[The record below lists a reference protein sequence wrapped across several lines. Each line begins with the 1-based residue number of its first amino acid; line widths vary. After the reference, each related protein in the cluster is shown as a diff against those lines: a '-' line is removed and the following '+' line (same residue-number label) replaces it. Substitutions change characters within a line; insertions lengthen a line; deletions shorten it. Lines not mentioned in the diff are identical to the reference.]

1 MSEIKE
7 QDRKKDQEGQA
18 AIKRLSKPIKVRIL
32 LAQIFTILSAL
43 LSFVPYLALVWLG
56 DIFLSAQT
64 TGEQISAVQVHKV
77 VNLLVMAFLSK
88 LFFHALSL
96 IITHFADMKLR
107 FIIRQR
113 IVERLS
119 HVPLAW
125 FSQTD
130 SGKIRNAVQDDTK
143 TVHTVVAH
151 APVDMLNGV
160 LAPLV
165 LLVFMFVINWR
176 LALISIVTIPLYFLL
191 QGISM
196 KDMGPKTAEMNRH
209 LGEVSSTMIELV
221 AGIKVVKAFS
231 KTGKAHQNYA
241 SAAEAFSKS
250 YWDWCAPLIG
260 LCSIA
265 GELISAPLLLF
276 VNFTGGALVMGA
288 GLASLPQVLAC
299 TLIAIV
305 LPVAISSVANIT
317 WSYQMA
323 GAAAIRLCDIMDT
336 PVIPETKSP
345 QKPNGLVL
353 QVKDVTYSYGD
364 TQALKGVN
372 LTLNPNT
379 ITALIGPS
387 GSGKSTLATL
397 IARFDDPQ
405 NGSISL
411 GGVDLRDISS
421 QTLYDKIAFVL
432 QDPMLINASIQR
444 NISLARQDASIE
456 EIRKAAKIAQIDDL
470 IMSLPKGYDSVLGT
484 DCSLSGGESQ
494 RVSIARAVL
503 ADAPILIMDEAT
515 AFADPDSELEIQKAL
530 NALIKDRTVLVI
542 AHRLNAILGAD
553 QIAVMEQGKIIA
565 LGTHHELLDNVHYQ
579 ALLRQGGFNHFGAG
593 AFRYGS
599 TNACCWN
606 DYLCKPLGTC
616 WRYGGIRNC
625 GNDWRYLAF
634 YYTLKRH
641 SIFSFRNGRP
651 SPNVKCFR

>member
-7 QDRKKDQEGQA
+7 QDRKKDEEGQV
-18 AIKRLSKPIKVRIL
+18 AIKRLSKPIKGRIL
-32 LAQIFTILSAL
+32 LAQIFTIFSAL

-64 TGEQISAVQVHKV
+64 TGEQIDAVQVHKV

-151 APVDMLNGV
+151 APVDMINGV

-165 LLVFMFVINWR
+165 LLLFMFVINWR
-176 LALISIVTIPLYFLL
+176 LALIGIVTIPLYFLL

-241 SAAEAFSKS
+241 NAAEAFSKS

-276 VNFTGGALVMGA
+276 VNFTGGALIMGA

-323 GAAAIRLCDIMDT
+323 GSAAIRLCDIMDT

-411 GGVDLRDISS
+411 GGVDLRNISS

-444 NISLARQDASIE
+444 NISLARQDATID

-553 QIAVMEQGKIIA
+553 QIAVMEQGEIVAI
-565 LGTHHELLDNVHYQ
+565 GTHHELLDNVHYQ
-579 ALLRQGGFNHFGAG
+579 ALLRQGGFNHFNEKGEI
-593 AFRYGS
+593 RYE
-599 TNACCWN
+599 
-606 DYLCKPLGTC
+606 
-616 WRYGGIRNC
+616 
-625 GNDWRYLAF
+625 
-634 YYTLKRH
+634 
-641 SIFSFRNGRP
+641 
-651 SPNVKCFR
+651 

>member
-7 QDRKKDQEGQA
+7 QDRKKDEEGQV
-18 AIKRLSKPIKVRIL
+18 AIKRLSKPIKGRIL
-32 LAQIFTILSAL
+32 LAQIFTIFSAL

-64 TGEQISAVQVHKV
+64 TGEQIDAVQVHKV

-176 LALISIVTIPLYFLL
+176 LALIGIVTVPLYFLL

-241 SAAEAFSKS
+241 NAAEAFSKS

-276 VNFTGGALVMGA
+276 VNFTGGALIMGA

-323 GAAAIRLCDIMDT
+323 GSAAIRLCDIMDT

-411 GGVDLRDISS
+411 GGVDLRNISS

-444 NISLARQDASIE
+444 NISLARQDATID

-553 QIAVMEQGKIIA
+553 QIAVMEQGEIVAI
-565 LGTHHELLDNVHYQ
+565 GTHHELLDNVHYQ
-579 ALLRQGGFNHFGAG
+579 ALLRQGGFNHFNEKGEI
-593 AFRYGS
+593 RYE
-599 TNACCWN
+599 
-606 DYLCKPLGTC
+606 
-616 WRYGGIRNC
+616 
-625 GNDWRYLAF
+625 
-634 YYTLKRH
+634 
-641 SIFSFRNGRP
+641 
-651 SPNVKCFR
+651 

>member
-56 DIFLSAQT
+56 DIFLSAQA
-64 TGEQISAVQVHKV
+64 TGEQINAVQVHKV

-176 LALISIVTIPLYFLL
+176 LALIGIVTIPLYFLL

-241 SAAEAFSKS
+241 NAAEAFSKS

-276 VNFTGGALVMGA
+276 VNFTGGALIMGA

-323 GAAAIRLCDIMDT
+323 GSAAIRLCDIMDT

-411 GGVDLRDISS
+411 GGVDLRNISS

-444 NISLARQDASIE
+444 NISLARQDATID

-553 QIAVMEQGKIIA
+553 QIAVMEQGEIVAI
-565 LGTHHELLDNVHYQ
+565 GTHHELLDNVHYQ
-579 ALLRQGGFNHFGAG
+579 ALLRQGGFNHFNGIG
-593 AFRYGS
+593 EIRYE
-599 TNACCWN
+599 
-606 DYLCKPLGTC
+606 
-616 WRYGGIRNC
+616 
-625 GNDWRYLAF
+625 
-634 YYTLKRH
+634 
-641 SIFSFRNGRP
+641 
-651 SPNVKCFR
+651 

>member
-56 DIFLSAQT
+56 DIFLSAQA
-64 TGEQISAVQVHKV
+64 TGEQINAVQVHKV

-176 LALISIVTIPLYFLL
+176 LALIGIVTIPLYFLL

-241 SAAEAFSKS
+241 NAAEAFSKS

-276 VNFTGGALVMGA
+276 VNFTGGALIMGA

-323 GAAAIRLCDIMDT
+323 GSAAIRLCDIMDT

-411 GGVDLRDISS
+411 GGVDLRNISS

-444 NISLARQDASIE
+444 NISLARQDATID

-530 NALIKDRTVLVI
+530 NALVKDRTVLVI

-553 QIAVMEQGKIIA
+553 QIAVMEQGEIVAI
-565 LGTHHELLDNVHYQ
+565 GTHHELLDNVHYQ
-579 ALLRQGGFNHFGAG
+579 ALLRQGGFNHFNEKGEI
-593 AFRYGS
+593 RYE
-599 TNACCWN
+599 
-606 DYLCKPLGTC
+606 
-616 WRYGGIRNC
+616 
-625 GNDWRYLAF
+625 
-634 YYTLKRH
+634 
-641 SIFSFRNGRP
+641 
-651 SPNVKCFR
+651 

>member
-7 QDRKKDQEGQA
+7 QDRKKDEEGQV
-18 AIKRLSKPIKVRIL
+18 AIKRLSKPIKGRIL
-32 LAQIFTILSAL
+32 LAQIFTIFSAL

-56 DIFLSAQT
+56 DIFLLAQT
-64 TGEQISAVQVHKV
+64 TGEQIDAVQVHKV

-176 LALISIVTIPLYFLL
+176 LALIGIVTIPLYFLL

-209 LGEVSSTMIELV
+209 LEEVSSTMIELV

-241 SAAEAFSKS
+241 NAAEAFSKS

-276 VNFTGGALVMGA
+276 VNFTGGALIMGA

-323 GAAAIRLCDIMDT
+323 GSAAIRLCDIMDT

-421 QTLYDKIAFVL
+421 QTLYNKIAFVL

-444 NISLARQDASIE
+444 NISLAKPDATID
-456 EIRKAAKIAQIDDL
+456 EIRKAAKIAQIDDF
-470 IMSLPKGYDSVLGT
+470 IMALPKGYDSVLGT

-530 NALIKDRTVLVI
+530 NALVKDRTVLVI

-553 QIAVMEQGKIIA
+553 QIAVMEQGEIVAI
-565 LGTHHELLDNVHYQ
+565 GTHHELLDNVHYQ
-579 ALLRQGGFNHFGAG
+579 ALLRQGGFNHFNEKGEI
-593 AFRYGS
+593 RYE
-599 TNACCWN
+599 
-606 DYLCKPLGTC
+606 
-616 WRYGGIRNC
+616 
-625 GNDWRYLAF
+625 
-634 YYTLKRH
+634 
-641 SIFSFRNGRP
+641 
-651 SPNVKCFR
+651 

>member
-56 DIFLSAQT
+56 DIFLSAQA
-64 TGEQISAVQVHKV
+64 TGEQINAVQVHKV

-176 LALISIVTIPLYFLL
+176 LALIGIVTIPLYFLL

-241 SAAEAFSKS
+241 NAAEAFSKS

-323 GAAAIRLCDIMDT
+323 GSAAIRLCDIMDT

-411 GGVDLRDISS
+411 GGVDLRNISS

-444 NISLARQDASIE
+444 NISLARQDATID

-553 QIAVMEQGKIIA
+553 QIAVMEQGEIVAI
-565 LGTHHELLDNVHYQ
+565 GTHHELLDNVHYQ
-579 ALLRQGGFNHFGAG
+579 ALLRQGGFNHFNEKGEI
-593 AFRYGS
+593 RYE
-599 TNACCWN
+599 
-606 DYLCKPLGTC
+606 
-616 WRYGGIRNC
+616 
-625 GNDWRYLAF
+625 
-634 YYTLKRH
+634 
-641 SIFSFRNGRP
+641 
-651 SPNVKCFR
+651 

>member
-56 DIFLSAQT
+56 DIFLSAQA
-64 TGEQISAVQVHKV
+64 TGEQINAVQVHKV

-176 LALISIVTIPLYFLL
+176 LALIGIVTIPLYFLL

-241 SAAEAFSKS
+241 NAAEAFSKS
-250 YWDWCAPLIG
+250 YWYWCAPLIG

-276 VNFTGGALVMGA
+276 VNFTGGALIMGA

-323 GAAAIRLCDIMDT
+323 GSAAIRLCDIMDT

-411 GGVDLRDISS
+411 GGVDLRNISS

-444 NISLARQDASIE
+444 NISLARQDATID

-553 QIAVMEQGKIIA
+553 QIAVMEQGEIVAI
-565 LGTHHELLDNVHYQ
+565 GTHHELLDNVHYQ
-579 ALLRQGGFNHFGAG
+579 ALLRQGGFNHFNEKGEI
-593 AFRYGS
+593 RYE
-599 TNACCWN
+599 
-606 DYLCKPLGTC
+606 
-616 WRYGGIRNC
+616 
-625 GNDWRYLAF
+625 
-634 YYTLKRH
+634 
-641 SIFSFRNGRP
+641 
-651 SPNVKCFR
+651 

>member
-1 MSEIKE
+1 MLEIKE

-470 IMSLPKGYDSVLGT
+470 IMSLPKGYTLCGEGGRA
-484 DCSLSGGESQ
+484 LSGGERQ
-494 RVSIARAVL
+494 RVSIARAL
-503 ADAPILIMDEAT
+503 LKHAPIVLFDEAT
-515 AFADPDSELEIQKAL
+515 SALDAENETNIVRSIETLRKRSTLIVVAHKLETIQMADEIIVL
-530 NALIKDRTVLVI
+530 NKEGHI
-542 AHRLNAILGAD
+542 AEVGSHEKLLAKNGAYKEFWDKRNASS
-553 QIAVMEQGKIIA
+553 QWK
-565 LGTHHELLDNVHYQ
+565 
-579 ALLRQGGFNHFGAG
+579 
-593 AFRYGS
+593 
-599 TNACCWN
+599 
-606 DYLCKPLGTC
+606 
-616 WRYGGIRNC
+616 
-625 GNDWRYLAF
+625 LA
-634 YYTLKRH
+634 
-641 SIFSFRNGRP
+641 
-651 SPNVKCFR
+651 

>member
-288 GLASLPQVLAC
+288 GLTSLPQVLAC

-405 NGSISL
+405 NGSSFTVPANKMFAIVGPSGCGKTTIIKL
-411 GGVDLRDISS
+411 IARFYDVNGGNICIGNIDLRDFTTEDLFKQVSFVFQDVYLFNDSLKNNILMAKPDTSERE
-421 QTLYDKIAFVL
+421 LNEIADLAGVTE
-432 QDPMLINASIQR
+432 MIQR
-444 NISLARQDASIE
+444 
-456 EIRKAAKIAQIDDL
+456 
-470 IMSLPKGYDSVLGT
+470 LPDGWNTLCGEGGRA
-484 DCSLSGGESQ
+484 LSGGERQ
-494 RVSIARAVL
+494 RVSIARAL
-503 ADAPILIMDEAT
+503 LKHAPIIT
-515 AFADPDSELEIQKAL
+515 HDPELVMASCSYVIHMEKGQIKENYPLDVNGAKKVL
-530 NALIKDRTVLVI
+530 N
-542 AHRLNAILGAD
+542 
-553 QIAVMEQGKIIA
+553 
-565 LGTHHELLDNVHYQ
+565 
-579 ALLRQGGFNHFGAG
+579 F
-593 AFRYGS
+593 FR
-599 TNACCWN
+599 
-606 DYLCKPLGTC
+606 
-616 WRYGGIRNC
+616 I
-625 GNDWRYLAF
+625 
-634 YYTLKRH
+634 
-641 SIFSFRNGRP
+641 
-651 SPNVKCFR
+651 

>member
-56 DIFLSAQT
+56 DIFLSAQA
-64 TGEQISAVQVHKV
+64 TGEQINAVQVHKV

-176 LALISIVTIPLYFLL
+176 LALIGIVTIPLYFLL

-241 SAAEAFSKS
+241 NAAEAFSKS

-276 VNFTGGALVMGA
+276 VNFTGGALIMGA

-323 GAAAIRLCDIMDT
+323 GSAAIRLCDIMDT

-345 QKPNGLVL
+345 QKTNGLVL

-444 NISLARQDASIE
+444 NISLARQDATID

-553 QIAVMEQGKIIA
+553 QIAVMEQGEIVAI
-565 LGTHHELLDNVHYQ
+565 GTHHELLDNVHYQ
-579 ALLRQGGFNHFGAG
+579 ALLRQGGFNHFNEKGEI
-593 AFRYGS
+593 RYE
-599 TNACCWN
+599 
-606 DYLCKPLGTC
+606 
-616 WRYGGIRNC
+616 
-625 GNDWRYLAF
+625 
-634 YYTLKRH
+634 
-641 SIFSFRNGRP
+641 
-651 SPNVKCFR
+651 

>member
-1 MSEIKE
+1 MLEIKE

-56 DIFLSAQT
+56 DIFLSAQA
-64 TGEQISAVQVHKV
+64 TGEQINAVQVHKV

-176 LALISIVTIPLYFLL
+176 LALIGIVTIPLYFLL

-241 SAAEAFSKS
+241 NAAEAFSKS

-276 VNFTGGALVMGA
+276 VNFTGGALIMGA

-345 QKPNGLVL
+345 QKTNGLVL

-411 GGVDLRDISS
+411 GGVDLRNISS

-444 NISLARQDASIE
+444 NISLARQDATID

-553 QIAVMEQGKIIA
+553 QIAVMEQGEIVAI
-565 LGTHHELLDNVHYQ
+565 GTHHELLDNVHYQ
-579 ALLRQGGFNHFGAG
+579 ALLRQGGFNHFNEKGEI
-593 AFRYGS
+593 RYE
-599 TNACCWN
+599 
-606 DYLCKPLGTC
+606 
-616 WRYGGIRNC
+616 
-625 GNDWRYLAF
+625 
-634 YYTLKRH
+634 
-641 SIFSFRNGRP
+641 
-651 SPNVKCFR
+651 

>member
-56 DIFLSAQT
+56 DIFLSAQA
-64 TGEQISAVQVHKV
+64 TGEQINAVQVHKV

-176 LALISIVTIPLYFLL
+176 LALIGIVTIPLYFLL

-241 SAAEAFSKS
+241 NAAEAFSKS

-276 VNFTGGALVMGA
+276 DNFTGGALIMGA

-323 GAAAIRLCDIMDT
+323 GSAAIRLCDIMDT

-345 QKPNGLVL
+345 QRPNGLVL

-411 GGVDLRDISS
+411 GGVDLRNISS

-444 NISLARQDASIE
+444 NISLARQDATID

-553 QIAVMEQGKIIA
+553 QIAVMEQGEIVAI
-565 LGTHHELLDNVHYQ
+565 GTHHELLDNVHYQ
-579 ALLRQGGFNHFGAG
+579 ALLRQGGFNHFNEKGEI
-593 AFRYGS
+593 RYE
-599 TNACCWN
+599 
-606 DYLCKPLGTC
+606 
-616 WRYGGIRNC
+616 
-625 GNDWRYLAF
+625 
-634 YYTLKRH
+634 
-641 SIFSFRNGRP
+641 
-651 SPNVKCFR
+651 

>member
-56 DIFLSAQT
+56 DIFLSAQA
-64 TGEQISAVQVHKV
+64 TGEQINAVQVHKV

-241 SAAEAFSKS
+241 NAAEAFSKS
-250 YWDWCAPLIG
+250 YWAWCAPLIG

-276 VNFTGGALVMGA
+276 VNFTGGALIMGA

-323 GAAAIRLCDIMDT
+323 GSAAIRLCDIMDT

-353 QVKDVTYSYGD
+353 QVKDVSYSYGD

-411 GGVDLRDISS
+411 GGVDLRNISS

-444 NISLARQDASIE
+444 NISLARQDATID

-553 QIAVMEQGKIIA
+553 QIAVMEQGEIVAI
-565 LGTHHELLDNVHYQ
+565 GTHHELLDNVHYQ
-579 ALLRQGGFNHFGAG
+579 ALLRQGGFNHFNEKGEI
-593 AFRYGS
+593 RYE
-599 TNACCWN
+599 
-606 DYLCKPLGTC
+606 
-616 WRYGGIRNC
+616 
-625 GNDWRYLAF
+625 
-634 YYTLKRH
+634 
-641 SIFSFRNGRP
+641 
-651 SPNVKCFR
+651 

>member
-7 QDRKKDQEGQA
+7 QDRKKDQEGQV
-18 AIKRLSKPIKVRIL
+18 AIKRLSKPIKGRIL
-32 LAQIFTILSAL
+32 LAQIFTIFSAL

-64 TGEQISAVQVHKV
+64 TGEQIDAVQVHKV

-176 LALISIVTIPLYFLL
+176 LALIGIVTIPLYFLL

-241 SAAEAFSKS
+241 NAAEAFSKS

-276 VNFTGGALVMGA
+276 VNFTGGALIMGA

-323 GAAAIRLCDIMDT
+323 GSAAIRLCDIMDT

-411 GGVDLRDISS
+411 GGVDLRNISS

-444 NISLARQDASIE
+444 NISLARQDATID

-553 QIAVMEQGKIIA
+553 QIAVMEQGEIVAI
-565 LGTHHELLDNVHYQ
+565 GTHHELLDNVHYQ
-579 ALLRQGGFNHFGAG
+579 ALLRQGGFNHFNEKGEI
-593 AFRYGS
+593 RYE
-599 TNACCWN
+599 
-606 DYLCKPLGTC
+606 
-616 WRYGGIRNC
+616 
-625 GNDWRYLAF
+625 
-634 YYTLKRH
+634 
-641 SIFSFRNGRP
+641 
-651 SPNVKCFR
+651 

>member
-43 LSFVPYLALVWLG
+43 SSFVPYLALVWLG
-56 DIFLSAQT
+56 DIFLSAQA
-64 TGEQISAVQVHKV
+64 TGEQINAVQVHKV

-176 LALISIVTIPLYFLL
+176 LALIGIVTIPLYFLL

-241 SAAEAFSKS
+241 NAAEAFSKS

-276 VNFTGGALVMGA
+276 VNFTGGALIMGA

-323 GAAAIRLCDIMDT
+323 GSAAIRLCDIMDT

-364 TQALKGVN
+364 KQALKGVN

-411 GGVDLRDISS
+411 GGVDLRNISS

-444 NISLARQDASIE
+444 NISLARQDATID

-553 QIAVMEQGKIIA
+553 QIAVMEQGEIVAI
-565 LGTHHELLDNVHYQ
+565 GTHHELLDNVHYQ
-579 ALLRQGGFNHFGAG
+579 ALLRQGGFNHFNEKGEI
-593 AFRYGS
+593 RYE
-599 TNACCWN
+599 
-606 DYLCKPLGTC
+606 
-616 WRYGGIRNC
+616 
-625 GNDWRYLAF
+625 
-634 YYTLKRH
+634 
-641 SIFSFRNGRP
+641 
-651 SPNVKCFR
+651 

>member
-7 QDRKKDQEGQA
+7 QDRKKDEEGQV
-18 AIKRLSKPIKVRIL
+18 AIKRLSKPIKGRIL
-32 LAQIFTILSAL
+32 LAQIFTIFSAL

-64 TGEQISAVQVHKV
+64 TGEQIDAVQVHKV

-176 LALISIVTIPLYFLL
+176 LALIGIVTIPLYFLL

-209 LGEVSSTMIELV
+209 LEEVSSTMIELV

-241 SAAEAFSKS
+241 NAAEAFSKS

-276 VNFTGGALVMGA
+276 VNFTGGALIMGA

-323 GAAAIRLCDIMDT
+323 GSAAIRLCDIMDT

-411 GGVDLRDISS
+411 GGVDLRNISS

-444 NISLARQDASIE
+444 NISLARQDATID

-553 QIAVMEQGKIIA
+553 QIAVMEQGEIVAI
-565 LGTHHELLDNVHYQ
+565 GTHHELLDNVHYQ
-579 ALLRQGGFNHFGAG
+579 ALLRQGGFNHFNEKGEI
-593 AFRYGS
+593 RYE
-599 TNACCWN
+599 
-606 DYLCKPLGTC
+606 
-616 WRYGGIRNC
+616 
-625 GNDWRYLAF
+625 
-634 YYTLKRH
+634 
-641 SIFSFRNGRP
+641 
-651 SPNVKCFR
+651 

>member
-1 MSEIKE
+1 MSEVKE
-7 QDRKKDQEGQA
+7 QDVQKDQAGQA
-18 AIKRLSKPIKVRIL
+18 AIKRLSKPIKGWTI
-32 LAQIFTILSAL
+32 LAQLFTVFSAL

-56 DIFLSAQT
+56 DVFLTAQT
-64 TGEQISAVQVHKV
+64 TGGQVDAQRVHEI
-77 VNLLVMAFLSK
+77 VNLLIMAFLSK

-113 IVERLS
+113 LVERLS

-125 FSQTD
+125 FGKTD

-143 TVHTVVAH
+143 TAHTVIAH

-176 LALISIVTIPLYFLL
+176 LALIGIATIPVYFLL
-191 QGISM
+191 QGLSM
-196 KDMGPKTAEMNRH
+196 AGMGPKTAEMNSH
-209 LGEVSSTMIELV
+209 LAAVSSTMIELV
-221 AGIKVVKAFS
+221 SGIKVVKAFAR
-231 KTGKAHQNYA
+231 TGEAHQNYTRA
-241 SAAEAFSKS
+241 TAEFSKS

-265 GELISAPLLLF
+265 GELISAPLLLLI
-276 VNFTGGALVMGA
+276 NLGGGALVMGA
-288 GLASLPQVLAC
+288 GVASLPQILAC

-305 LPVAISSVANIT
+305 LPVAISSVANVT

-323 GAAAIRLCDIMDT
+323 GAAAIRLCDILDT
-336 PVIPETKSP
+336 PLITETNAP
-345 QKPNGLVL
+345 QKPSGLVIE
-353 QVKDVTYSYGD
+353 VKDVRYSYGE
-364 TQALKGVN
+364 TQALNGVN

-405 NGSISL
+405 SGSICL
-411 GGVDLRDISS
+411 GDVDLRNISS
-421 QTLYDKIAFVL
+421 QYLYDKISFVL
-432 QDPMLINASIQR
+432 QDPMLLNTSIKR
-444 NISLARQDASIE
+444 NISLAKPETSIE
-456 EIRKAAKIAQIDDL
+456 EIRRAAQIAQIDKF

-494 RVSIARAVL
+494 RVSIARAIL
-503 ADAPILIMDEAT
+503 ADAPILTMDEAT

-530 NALIKDRTVLVI
+530 SALIKNRTVLII

-553 QIAVMEQGKIIA
+553 QIAVMEQGKIVA
-565 LGTHHELLDNVHYQ
+565 LGAHQELLNNAHYQ
-579 ALLRQGGFNHFGAG
+579 ALLRQGGFGNTEAG
-593 AFRYGS
+593 RGENNYE
-599 TNACCWN
+599 
-606 DYLCKPLGTC
+606 
-616 WRYGGIRNC
+616 
-625 GNDWRYLAF
+625 
-634 YYTLKRH
+634 
-641 SIFSFRNGRP
+641 
-651 SPNVKCFR
+651 

>member
-56 DIFLSAQT
+56 DIFLSAQAS
-64 TGEQISAVQVHKV
+64 GEQINAVQVHKV

-176 LALISIVTIPLYFLL
+176 LALIGIVTIPLYFLL

-241 SAAEAFSKS
+241 NAAEAFSKS

-276 VNFTGGALVMGA
+276 VNFTGGALIMGA

-323 GAAAIRLCDIMDT
+323 GSAAIRLCDIMDT

-411 GGVDLRDISS
+411 GGVDLRNISS

-444 NISLARQDASIE
+444 NISLARQDATID

-553 QIAVMEQGKIIA
+553 QIAVMEQGEIVAI
-565 LGTHHELLDNVHYQ
+565 GTHHELLDNVHYQ
-579 ALLRQGGFNHFGAG
+579 ALLRQGGFNHFNEKGEI
-593 AFRYGS
+593 RYE
-599 TNACCWN
+599 
-606 DYLCKPLGTC
+606 
-616 WRYGGIRNC
+616 
-625 GNDWRYLAF
+625 
-634 YYTLKRH
+634 
-641 SIFSFRNGRP
+641 
-651 SPNVKCFR
+651 

>member
-56 DIFLSAQT
+56 DIFLSAQA
-64 TGEQISAVQVHKV
+64 TGEQINAVQVHKV

-176 LALISIVTIPLYFLL
+176 LALIGIVTIPLYFLL

-221 AGIKVVKAFS
+221 AGIKVVKTFS

-241 SAAEAFSKS
+241 NAAEAFSKS

-276 VNFTGGALVMGA
+276 VNFTGGALIMGA

-323 GAAAIRLCDIMDT
+323 GSAAIRLCDIMDT

-411 GGVDLRDISS
+411 GGVDLRNISS

-444 NISLARQDASIE
+444 NISLARQDATID

-553 QIAVMEQGKIIA
+553 QIAVMEQGEIVAI
-565 LGTHHELLDNVHYQ
+565 GTHHELLDNVHYQ
-579 ALLRQGGFNHFGAG
+579 ALLRQGGFNHFNEIGEI
-593 AFRYGS
+593 RYE
-599 TNACCWN
+599 
-606 DYLCKPLGTC
+606 
-616 WRYGGIRNC
+616 
-625 GNDWRYLAF
+625 
-634 YYTLKRH
+634 
-641 SIFSFRNGRP
+641 
-651 SPNVKCFR
+651 

>member
-56 DIFLSAQT
+56 DIFLSAQA
-64 TGEQISAVQVHKV
+64 TGEQIDAVQVHKV

-176 LALISIVTIPLYFLL
+176 LALIGIVTIPLYFLL

-241 SAAEAFSKS
+241 NAAEAFSKS

-276 VNFTGGALVMGA
+276 VNFTGGALIMGA

-323 GAAAIRLCDIMDT
+323 GSAAIRLCDIMDT

-411 GGVDLRDISS
+411 GGVDLRNISS

-444 NISLARQDASIE
+444 NISLAKPDATID

-553 QIAVMEQGKIIA
+553 QIAVMEQGEIVAI
-565 LGTHHELLDNVHYQ
+565 GTHHELLDNVHYQ
-579 ALLRQGGFNHFGAG
+579 ALLRQGGFNHFNEKGEI
-593 AFRYGS
+593 RYE
-599 TNACCWN
+599 
-606 DYLCKPLGTC
+606 
-616 WRYGGIRNC
+616 
-625 GNDWRYLAF
+625 
-634 YYTLKRH
+634 
-641 SIFSFRNGRP
+641 
-651 SPNVKCFR
+651 

>member
-56 DIFLSAQT
+56 DIFLSAQA
-64 TGEQISAVQVHKV
+64 TGEQINAVQVHKV

-176 LALISIVTIPLYFLL
+176 LALIGIVTIPLYFLL

-241 SAAEAFSKS
+241 NAAEAFSKS

-276 VNFTGGALVMGA
+276 VNFTGGALIMGA

-323 GAAAIRLCDIMDT
+323 GSAAIRLCDIMDT

-411 GGVDLRDISS
+411 GGVDLRNISS

-444 NISLARQDASIE
+444 NISLARQDATID

-553 QIAVMEQGKIIA
+553 QIAVMEQGEIVAI
-565 LGTHHELLDNVHYQ
+565 GTHHELLDNVHYQ
-579 ALLRQGGFNHFGAG
+579 TLLRQGGFNHFNEKGEI
-593 AFRYGS
+593 RYE
-599 TNACCWN
+599 
-606 DYLCKPLGTC
+606 
-616 WRYGGIRNC
+616 
-625 GNDWRYLAF
+625 
-634 YYTLKRH
+634 
-641 SIFSFRNGRP
+641 
-651 SPNVKCFR
+651 

>member
-56 DIFLSAQT
+56 DIFLSAQA
-64 TGEQISAVQVHKV
+64 TGEQINAVQVHKV

-176 LALISIVTIPLYFLL
+176 LALIGIVTIPLYFLL

-241 SAAEAFSKS
+241 NAAEAFSKS

-276 VNFTGGALVMGA
+276 VNFTGGALIMGA

-323 GAAAIRLCDIMDT
+323 GSAAIRLCDIMDT

-345 QKPNGLVL
+345 QKTNGLVL

-411 GGVDLRDISS
+411 GGVGLRNISS

-444 NISLARQDASIE
+444 NISLARQDATID

-553 QIAVMEQGKIIA
+553 QIAVMEQGEIVAI
-565 LGTHHELLDNVHYQ
+565 GTHHELLDNVHYQ
-579 ALLRQGGFNHFGAG
+579 ALLRQGGFNHFNEKGEI
-593 AFRYGS
+593 RYE
-599 TNACCWN
+599 
-606 DYLCKPLGTC
+606 
-616 WRYGGIRNC
+616 
-625 GNDWRYLAF
+625 
-634 YYTLKRH
+634 
-641 SIFSFRNGRP
+641 
-651 SPNVKCFR
+651 

>member
-56 DIFLSAQT
+56 DIFLSAQA
-64 TGEQISAVQVHKV
+64 TGEQINAVQVHKV

-176 LALISIVTIPLYFLL
+176 LALIGIVTIPLYFLL

-241 SAAEAFSKS
+241 NAAEAFSKS

-276 VNFTGGALVMGA
+276 DNFTGGALIMGA

-323 GAAAIRLCDIMDT
+323 GSAAIRLCDIMDT

-411 GGVDLRDISS
+411 GGVDLRNISS

-444 NISLARQDASIE
+444 NISLARQDATID

-553 QIAVMEQGKIIA
+553 QIAVMEQGEIVAI
-565 LGTHHELLDNVHYQ
+565 GTHHELLDNVHYQ
-579 ALLRQGGFNHFGAG
+579 ALLRQGGFNHFNEKGEI
-593 AFRYGS
+593 RYE
-599 TNACCWN
+599 
-606 DYLCKPLGTC
+606 
-616 WRYGGIRNC
+616 
-625 GNDWRYLAF
+625 
-634 YYTLKRH
+634 
-641 SIFSFRNGRP
+641 
-651 SPNVKCFR
+651 

>member
-56 DIFLSAQT
+56 DIFLSAQA
-64 TGEQISAVQVHKV
+64 TGEQINAMQVHKV

-176 LALISIVTIPLYFLL
+176 LALIGIVTIPLYFLL

-241 SAAEAFSKS
+241 NAAEAFSKS

-276 VNFTGGALVMGA
+276 VNFTGGALIMGA

-323 GAAAIRLCDIMDT
+323 GSAAIRLCDIMDT

-411 GGVDLRDISS
+411 GGVDLRNISS

-444 NISLARQDASIE
+444 NISLARQDATID

-553 QIAVMEQGKIIA
+553 QIAVMEQGEIVAI
-565 LGTHHELLDNVHYQ
+565 GTHHELLDNVHYQ
-579 ALLRQGGFNHFGAG
+579 ALLRQGGFNHFNEKGEI
-593 AFRYGS
+593 RYE
-599 TNACCWN
+599 
-606 DYLCKPLGTC
+606 
-616 WRYGGIRNC
+616 
-625 GNDWRYLAF
+625 
-634 YYTLKRH
+634 
-641 SIFSFRNGRP
+641 
-651 SPNVKCFR
+651 

>member
-231 KTGKAHQNYA
+231 KTGKSHQNYA

-542 AHRLNAILGAD
+542 AHRLNAILDAD

-579 ALLRQGGFNHFGAG
+579 ALLRQGGFNHLNEKGEI
-593 AFRYGS
+593 RYE
-599 TNACCWN
+599 
-606 DYLCKPLGTC
+606 
-616 WRYGGIRNC
+616 
-625 GNDWRYLAF
+625 
-634 YYTLKRH
+634 
-641 SIFSFRNGRP
+641 
-651 SPNVKCFR
+651 